1 MGQAEFYLLLQ
12 LREEHTS
19 AQGRCPRSD
28 LRKTVTLAEFSL
40 YLSLALSPPS
50 QCVKVKDLMLCT
62 TVHFFPTF
70 YYEKF
75 QACRKVELI
84 FHWTP

>member
-40 YLSLALSPPS
+40 YLSLALSPRDLRSFYSFLGNIFLRNEFMFTFLFVLEVS
-50 QCVKVKDLMLCT
+50 QAALLV
-62 TVHFFPTF
+62 
-70 YYEKF
+70 
-75 QACRKVELI
+75 
-84 FHWTP
+84 